1 MIGKTLGGKYKIY
14 DKVGGG
20 GMAEVY
26 LARDITKGQIVAL
39 KILRE
44 QYTQGADYV
53 ERFKR
58 EAESAM
64 KLNHENICAVMDFG
78 SEDQTYY
85 MVMEFI
91 EGKTLTSMIEQQGPL
106 PLADAI
112 SYMLQSVKALDK
124 AYKSGIIAHR
134 DIKSQNLMVTPA
146 GQIKIM
152 DFGIAKS
159 RDFATMTT
167 AGSFIGTPEY
177 MSPEQAQGLKVDQ
190 RTDIYSLG
198 IVFYEMLAGEVPFE
212 SDTPWGVL
220 NMHINKE
227 PFPLANLR
235 KDIPQEVVEVIGHM
249 LAKNPDDRFQN
260 TNELL
265 SAISGLAVKYGG
277 TKNTVVKAKKVPRS
291 NPRVKRNIL
300 KIAGI
305 IGAAAILV
313 FGFLF
318 GWQMLKPKPG
328 GITITSTP
336 SGAEILMKGIS
347 EKDFVNYGVT
357 PLEIPQLDAGAYDLK
372 LHLEGYVDNTKQIE
386 IKPGEKQ
393 IADTVEMTKPGTLTL
408 SSPAS
413 ISWGKVEAIP
423 GPKDI
428 VIKNTGGYVLKVTKD
443 IGADWISI
451 DKDDVTLEKGLSKT
465 IPVSINPLRIK
476 PGQKYSGTITLKPDF
491 GEPVKISVNL
501 EFSATGSV
509 ETNETP
515 KTNQQTGNTNNSG
528 STSNT
533 GNKGNTGNTGN
544 TGNSGNTGKQNP
556 PPVKDGTI
564 IISCNVGTAAIKING
579 SQVGTGSA
587 TVTRPAGTYTIEIVA
602 GGYKS
607 PPNYLPIP
615 YKTTIT
621 LAAGQ
626 TYTLPK
632 VILRK

>member
-64 KLNHENICAVMDFG
+64 KLNHDNICAVMDFG

-134 DIKSQNLMVTPA
+134 DIKSQNLMITPT
-146 GQIKIM
+146 GQVKIM

-190 RTDIYSLG
+190 RTDFYSLG

-265 SAISGLAVKYGG
+265 SAISGLAVKFGG
-277 TKNTVVKAKKVPRS
+277 TKNTVIKAKKVPRS

-305 IGAAAILV
+305 IGAIAILV

-328 GITITSTP
+328 SITITSTP
-336 SGAEILMKGIS
+336 SGAEIFMKGIS

-357 PLEIPQLDAGAYDLK
+357 PAEVPQLQAGAYDLK
-372 LHLEGYVDNTKQIE
+372 LHLEGYIDNTKQIE
-386 IKPGEKQ
+386 IKAGEKQ
-393 IADTVEMTKPGTLTL
+393 IADTVEMSKPGML
-408 SSPAS
+408 SVTSS
-413 ISWGKVEAIP
+413 KTISWGKVETIP

-428 VIKNTGGYVLKVTKD
+428 VIKNTGGYVLQVTKD

-451 DKDDVTLEKGLSKT
+451 DKDNITLEKDASKT
-465 IPVSINPLRIK
+465 IPVSVNPLKIK
-476 PGQKYSGTITLKPDF
+476 PGQNYSGTITLKPDF
-491 GEPVKISVNL
+491 GEPVKITVSL
-501 EFSATGSV
+501 EFSATGKID
-509 ETNETP
+509 TGETP
-515 KTNQQTGNTNNSG
+515 KTNPQTGSTGTTNTGTTGNTS
-528 STSNT
+528 
-533 GNKGNTGNTGN
+533 NKGNTGNTGSKPV
-544 TGNSGNTGKQNP
+544 TPDKP
-556 PPVKDGTI
+556 VVKDGTI
-564 IISCNVGTAAIKING
+564 VITCNVGTAAIKING

-602 GGYKS
+602 AGYKS

-621 LAAGQ
+621 LEAGK
-626 TYTLPK
+626 TYTLPEVK
-632 VILRK
+632 FRK